1 MFILN
6 VDPRCRVTPEWFF
19 ARAATLTTLWILIF
33 GMYVVDYKWKILPT
47 VWAEEGY
54 NKRASFHFVFYPVVL
69 LLLTIV
75 GSLAPSTICRNR
87 PREALPSIGRS
98 PQKTDKDLSQNLLRD
113 GHRHSVPNL
122 ANRPKSSSRP
132 ATSASTRGFNQSSFA
147 KQCRKMASK
156 ETIPVIKFDE
166 AFDMAYRLA
175 VKRVANDRK
184 QVQVSLHKNAS
195 QTFSEVLGGKNSKTP
210 FVRSKECSQ
219 WAIDIMRKLG
229 EKLSAEEVQAD
240 KSRRRSSIK
249 ESFAS
254 FGDVERR

>member
-1 MFILN
+1 MLYSDLTWKQTLE
-6 VDPRCRVTPEWFF
+6 VKESHQKRKPLRV
-19 ARAATLTTLWILIF
+19 
-33 GMYVVDYKWKILPT
+33 
-47 VWAEEGY
+47 
-54 NKRASFHFVFYPVVL
+54 
-69 LLLTIV
+69 
-75 GSLAPSTICRNR
+75 CQ
-87 PREALPSIGRS
+87 ALPSIGRS

-195 QTFSEVLGGKNSKTP
+195 QTFSEVLGGCLDCTKRP
-210 FVRSKECSQ
+210 
-219 WAIDIMRKLG
+219 
-229 EKLSAEEVQAD
+229 
-240 KSRRRSSIK
+240 IK
-249 ESFAS
+249 QQM
-254 FGDVERR
+254 GR